1 MRNTFPITE
10 KVESNNRYL
19 LLDTNKTV
27 FRRLKWNDLGDYGK
41 RKCENFI
48 FLENQSKER
57 KYVKVIYAPAF
68 A

>member
-10 KVESNNRYL
+10 RTENNNRYL

-27 FRRLKWNDLGDYGK
+27 FRHLKWNDLGDWGK
-41 RKCENFI
+41 RKAET
-48 FLENQSKER
+48 FLFLLNQNKER
-57 KYVKVIYAPAF
+57 KFVKVIYAPTF